1 MILRYIKDV
10 FGGAWGLLQGM
21 GITLSYFFKKP
32 VTVIYPKERIPMKRF
47 KGPIA
52 FVTDEKTGDHKC
64 IACNAC
70 IKTCPSRCMS
80 LEAKKSAVDG
90 KRVLTD
96 FKVNYML
103 CSLCS
108 LCIDV
113 CPTDALKHDDPNYD
127 MVSLTQKEL
136 VMDLLQP
143 FEEKGTPLT
152 KIPTVDP
159 TAAKPQ
165 EQQKPT
171 TPEKPISPVSSN
183 PQPQRP
189 VNDQNPPDKPFK
201 TGDQT

>member
-1 MILRYIKDV
+1 MPYFKDLFV
-10 FGGAWGLLQGM
+10 GACSLLAGM
-21 GITLSYFFKKP
+21 GVTLRHFFRKN
-32 VTVIYPKERIPMKRF
+32 VTVDYPAQRLPIKRF

-52 FVTDEKTGDHKC
+52 FVKSEKTNDHLC

-80 LEAKKSAVDG
+80 LVAKKSAIDG

-113 CPTDALKHDDPNYD
+113 CPTDALKHDDPRYD
-127 MVSLTQKEL
+127 IVSLTQKDL

-143 FEEKGTPLT
+143 FRDAGTPLT
-152 KIPTVDP
+152 KIPVVENAP
-159 TAAKPQ
+159 PAVGGSASGGKPAAP
-165 EQQKPT
+165 
-171 TPEKPISPVSSN
+171 SN
-183 PQPQRP
+183 P
-189 VNDQNPPDKPFK
+189 
-201 TGDQT
+201 GGAA

>member
-1 MILRYIKDV
+1 MIRYLKEILE
-10 FGGAWGLLQGM
+10 GLWSLIAGM
-21 GITLSYFFKKP
+21 AVTMRYFFTKP
-32 VTVIYPKERIPMKRF
+32 VTVIYPKERIAIKRF
-47 KGPIA
+47 KGPIS
-52 FVTDEKTGDHKC
+52 FTVDEKSGDHKC

-113 CPTDALKHDDPNYD
+113 CPTDALKHADEEYD

-136 VMDLLQP
+136 IMDLLEP
-143 FEEKGTPLT
+143 FEKKGTPLT
-152 KIPTVDP
+152 KIPVVE
-159 TAAKPQ
+159 AAPAAPQAPKP
-165 EQQKPT
+165 
-171 TPEKPISPVSSN
+171 
-183 PQPQRP
+183 
-189 VNDQNPPDKPFK
+189 
-201 TGDQT
+201 

>member
-1 MILRYIKDV
+1 MIQYFKEIWE
-10 FGGAWGLLQGM
+10 GAYSLVAGM
-21 GITLSYFFKKP
+21 AVTGRYFFKKP
-32 VTVIYPKERIPMKRF
+32 VTVIYPTERISMKRF

-52 FVTDEKTGDHKC
+52 FTTEEKNGDHKC

-80 LEAKKSAVDG
+80 LEVSKSAVDG

-127 MVSLTQKEL
+127 MVAVTQKEMI
-136 VMDLLQP
+136 MDLLEP
-143 FEEKGTPLT
+143 FEKKGTPLT
-152 KIPTVDP
+152 KIPLLAP
-159 TAAKPQ
+159 GQAFAPKPAAAP
-165 EQQKPT
+165 PAGA
-171 TPEKPISPVSSN
+171 TP
-183 PQPQRP
+183 
-189 VNDQNPPDKPFK
+189 
-201 TGDQT
+201 

>member
-1 MILRYIKDV
+1 MFKYLTDILE
-10 FGGAWGLLQGM
+10 GAWSLVAGG
-21 GITLSYFFKKP
+21 GVPGPYFFKKP

-52 FVTDEKTGDHKC
+52 FVVDKKTDDHLC

-70 IKTCPSRCMS
+70 IKICPSRCMS
-80 LEAKKSAVDG
+80 LEIGKSAPPPVSSASSGPIASQSKETGGGG

-127 MVSLTQKEL
+127 MVSLGQKEL
-136 VMDLLQP
+136 IMDLLEP
-143 FEEKGTPLT
+143 FEKRGTPLT
-152 KIPTVDP
+152 KIPLLAP
-159 TAAKPQ
+159 GQTAPKP
-165 EQQKPT
+165 P
-171 TPEKPISPVSSN
+171 
-183 PQPQRP
+183 
-189 VNDQNPPDKPFK
+189 
-201 TGDQT
+201 

>member
-1 MILRYIKDV
+1 MNYLKKII
-10 FGGAWGLLQGM
+10 QGFWNLSVGM
-21 GITLSYFFKKP
+21 TITMRYFFKKP

-52 FVTDEKTGDHKC
+52 FVVDEKSSDHLC

-80 LEAKKSAVDG
+80 LEIGKSAADG

-108 LCIDV
+108 LCIEV

-127 MVSLTQKEL
+127 FVSLTQKEL
-136 VMDLLQP
+136 VMDLLEP
-143 FEEKGTPLT
+143 FEKKGTPLT
-152 KIPTVDP
+152 KIPLAPATPKPVATP
-159 TAAKPQ
+159 TGAGG
-165 EQQKPT
+165 
-171 TPEKPISPVSSN
+171 SS
-183 PQPQRP
+183 
-189 VNDQNPPDKPFK
+189 
-201 TGDQT
+201 T

>member
-1 MILRYIKDV
+1 MISYFKNILQV
-10 FGGAWGLLQGM
+10 FWNLLVGM
-21 GITLSYFFKKP
+21 SVTARYFFKKP
-32 VTVIYPKERIPMKRF
+32 VTVVYPKERIPMKRF

-52 FVTDEKTGDHKC
+52 FVVEEKSGDHLC

-80 LEAKKSAVDG
+80 LEAVKSAVDG

-127 MVSLTQKEL
+127 MVALTQKEMM
-136 VMDLLQP
+136 MDLLEP
-143 FEEKGTPLT
+143 FEKRGTPLT
-152 KIPTVDP
+152 KIPLVP
-159 TAAKPQ
+159 AA
-165 EQQKPT
+165 
-171 TPEKPISPVSSN
+171 SPAPGSAA
-183 PQPQRP
+183 
-189 VNDQNPPDKPFK
+189 
-201 TGDQT
+201 

>member
-1 MILRYIKDV
+1 MLKYLSEIFK
-10 FGGAWGLLQGM
+10 GAYGLLTGM
-21 GITLSYFFKKP
+21 GITLRYFFKKN

-52 FVTDEKTGDHKC
+52 FVVDTPEKNGDHKC

-80 LEAKKSAVDG
+80 LISKKSAVDG
-90 KRVLTD
+90 KRILTD
-96 FKVNYML
+96 FKVNYSL

-136 VMDLLQP
+136 VMDLLEP
-143 FEEKGTPLT
+143 FRKAGTPLT
-152 KIPTVDP
+152 QIPVVQEP
-159 TAAKPQ
+159 GKPAPVAAR
-165 EQQKPT
+165 T
-171 TPEKPISPVSSN
+171 NASGPEDL
-183 PQPQRP
+183 RA
-189 VNDQNPPDKPFK
+189 
-201 TGDQT
+201 GR

>member
-1 MILRYIKDV
+1 MIRYLKNVFNGFVSLVTGMAITLRYSI
-10 FGGAWGLLQGM
+10 
-21 GITLSYFFKKP
+21 KKP

-52 FVTDEKTGDHKC
+52 FVVDTEKNNDHKC

-80 LEAKKSAVDG
+80 LVAAKSAVDG

-143 FEEKGTPLT
+143 FRAAGTPLT
-152 KIPTVDP
+152 KIPVVDP
-159 TAAKPQ
+159 AAAKPAASVT
-165 EQQKPT
+165 PAAPGTPPAAT
-171 TPEKPISPVSSN
+171 TPT
-183 PQPQRP
+183 
-189 VNDQNPPDKPFK
+189 PP
-201 TGDQT
+201 GAA

>member
-1 MILRYIKDV
+1 MIQYLRSV
-10 FGGAWGLLQGM
+10 FNGFVSLLTGM
-21 GITLSYFFKKP
+21 SVTIRYAVKKP

-52 FVTDEKTGDHKC
+52 FIKDEKSQDHLC

-80 LEAKKSAVDG
+80 LVAAKSAVDG

-136 VMDLLQP
+136 VMDLLKP
-143 FEEKGTPLT
+143 FRDAGTPLT
-152 KIPTVDP
+152 KIPVVDP
-159 TAAKPQ
+159 ATAVKPAVVPAAP
-165 EQQKPT
+165 KT
-171 TPEKPISPVSSN
+171 SPEGGAVA
-183 PQPQRP
+183 
-189 VNDQNPPDKPFK
+189 
-201 TGDQT
+201 

>member
-1 MILRYIKDV
+1 MSYFREL
-10 FGGAWGLLQGM
+10 FGGIASLLTGM
-21 GITLSYFFKKP
+21 GITLGYFFKKN
-32 VTVIYPKERIPMKRF
+32 VTVIYPKERIKMKRF

-52 FVTDEKTGDHKC
+52 FVTSEKTGDHLC

-80 LEAKKSAVDG
+80 LVAKKSAVDG

-96 FKVNYML
+96 FKVNYTL

-136 VMDLLQP
+136 LMDLLEP
-143 FEEKGTPLT
+143 FELKKTPLT
-152 KIPTVDP
+152 QIPVVEEP
-159 TAAKPQ
+159 AKPAAAA
-165 EQQKPT
+165 P
-171 TPEKPISPVSSN
+171 P
-183 PQPQRP
+183 PQG
-189 VNDQNPPDKPFK
+189 
-201 TGDQT
+201 TAS